1 MSEPNPANASRSED
15 EALSFVERETRR
27 RKRLLRF
34 YLAMLAVPILL
45 AAAVLLF
52 GRSDR
57 QMVTEEIKTQAPAV
71 VRQAAGDQF
80 APAIQTEVQNQITPT
95 LGQINELKTRQDS
108 IAEEVK
114 TLSASN
120 AKLTPEE
127 VETIRQSGQRLSRQ
141 DTAIAELQNATRQSG
156 ERLANQD
163 AAIRELQTQTASIS
177 GQLKNLS
184 EIQGRLGRLE
194 AQIKI
199 LSGKLDGRIRGGIN
213 QGTKVDG
220 KP

>member
-1 MSEPNPANASRSED
+1 MSEPNPANPARPAD
-15 EALSFVERETRR
+15 EGLSFVERETRR

-34 YLAMLAVPILL
+34 YLAMLAVPLLL

-57 QMVTEEIKTQAPAV
+57 QMVREELKTQAPAV
-71 VRQAAGDQF
+71 VRQVAGDQF

-95 LGQINELKTRQDS
+95 ITQINELKTSQAA

-120 AKLTPEE
+120 AKLTPED
-127 VETIRQSGQRLSRQ
+127 VETIRQSGERFARQ
-141 DTAIAELQNATRQSG
+141 ETAIK
-156 ERLANQD
+156 
-163 AAIRELQTQTASIS
+163 ELQTQTAAIS
-177 GQLKNLS
+177 SQLRNLS
-184 EIQGRLGRLE
+184 DIQ
-194 AQIKI
+194 
-199 LSGKLDGRIRGGIN
+199 GKLDRLEGQVKALALRIDRRATAETN
-213 QGTKVDG
+213 QGTKDRG